1 MLEVIESC
9 NDSEH
14 AFRRQQGFAQLHGWS
29 AGLLWFNRAGL
40 GIWSLSH
47 ADAGPS
53 LPSHAAE
60 STLQQSQP
68 RTLGLVDMTSGAVHL
83 PR

>member
-1 MLEVIESC
+1 MWELLRGV
-9 NDSEH
+9 DDWH
-14 AFRRQQGFAQLHGWS
+14 VGP
-29 AGLLWFNRAGL
+29 AGLLWFNREGL

-53 LPSHAAE
+53 LPSDAADT
-60 STLQQSQP
+60 TLQQSQP
-68 RTLGLVDMTSGAVHL
+68 RTLALVDMASGAVHL